1 MQDNKIFY
9 RRNLPHYQPA
19 YATYFTTFPVNGL
32 APAEVIARMKEKHR
46 QNERLLL
53 KIRDEKIRKQEI
65 LDMHKRHFGNF
76 DEMLDQAANN
86 KNWLRDDRVA
96 QVIIEAMHFR
106 DKKTYNL
113 LAYYIM
119 PIPNESEK
127 KYGRGRFQTCPYTV

>member
-1 MQDNKIFY
+1 
-9 RRNLPHYQPA
+9 
-19 YATYFTTFPVNGL
+19 
-32 APAEVIARMKEKHR
+32 
-46 QNERLLL
+46 
-53 KIRDEKIRKQEI
+53 
-65 LDMHKRHFGNF
+65 
-76 DEMLDQAANN
+76 MLDQAANN